1 MKTAALAV
9 WMVGIVAVV
18 GMVIWSG
25 AGSVGDAVA
34 RAGWGVLAVVLLRAV
49 QMASAG
55 AAWWLVL
62 PPAVRPPLGMVE
74 LLRMVREGGNSLL
87 PVAQVGGDVIGAR
100 LLTFW
105 RIDGATA
112 AASVIVD
119 VTMLA
124 GTQFAFT
131 VIGVLLLAYL
141 SGSGPIVRD
150 TAAGLVLA
158 ACGLTALFLIQGKG
172 GRGALQRLLGRI
184 AGGTKWQALAAIDK
198 VYGALGMLYA
208 RRAALAG
215 AATIHLVI
223 WFIGVGEVWAALAA
237 MGYPLSYREALVIES
252 LLHALRGA
260 AFLVPGALG
269 IQEGGAIALCALF
282 GVPMDAALA
291 LSLIKRIADAAIGI
305 PGLVFWQAL
314 EGRRFLRGR
323 RPGPPLPQPAEGPSR
338 S

>member
-1 MKTAALAV
+1 
-9 WMVGIVAVV
+9 
-18 GMVIWSG
+18 
-25 AGSVGDAVA
+25 
-34 RAGWGVLAVVLLRAV
+34 
-49 QMASAG
+49 MASAG

-62 PPAVRPPLGMVE
+62 PPRKRPPLGVVE

-105 RIDGATA
+105 RVDGATA

-119 VTMLA
+119 VTLLA

-131 VIGVLLLAYL
+131 LLGVLLLAYL

-158 ACGLTALFLIQGKG
+158 AFGLTALFLIQGAG
-172 GRGALQRLLGRI
+172 GRGALQRLFGRI
-184 AGGTKWQALAAIDK
+184 AGGAKWRALAAIDK
-198 VYGALGMLYA
+198 VYGALGALYG
-208 RRAALAG
+208 RRGALAG
-215 AATIHLVI
+215 AAATHLVI
-223 WFIGVGEVWAALAA
+223 WFIGVGEVWVALAA

-291 LSLIKRIADAAIGI
+291 LSLIKRVADAAIGV

-323 RPGPPLPQPAEGPSR
+323 RGPPLPQPAEGRSR
-338 S
+338 P

>member
-1 MKTAALAV
+1 
-9 WMVGIVAVV
+9 
-18 GMVIWSG
+18 
-25 AGSVGDAVA
+25 VGDAVA
-34 RAGWGVLAVVLLRAV
+34 SAGWGVLLVVLLRAV

-62 PPAVRPPLGMVE
+62 PPAARPPLGVVE

-105 RIDGATA
+105 RVDGATA

-119 VTMLA
+119 VTRLA

-131 VIGVLLLAYL
+131 LIGVLLLAYL

-158 ACGLTALFLIQGKG
+158 AFGLTALFLVQGSG

-184 AGGTKWQALAAIDK
+184 AGGTKWRAIAAIDK
-198 VYGALGMLYA
+198 VYGALGALYG
-208 RRAALAG
+208 RRGALAG
-215 AATIHLVI
+215 AAAVHLVI

-237 MGYPLSYREALVIES
+237 MGHPLPYREALVIES

-269 IQEGGAIALCALF
+269 IQEGGVIALCALF
-282 GVPMDAALA
+282 GVPIDAALA

-314 EGRRFLRGR
+314 EGRRLLRR
-323 RPGPPLPQPAEGPSR
+323 RRRSLPQPADGR
-338 S
+338 SPP

>member
-1 MKTAALAV
+1 L
-9 WMVGIVAVV
+9 VV
-18 GMVIWSG
+18 WSG
-25 AGSVGDAVA
+25 AGSVGEAVA
-34 RAGWGVLAVVLLRAV
+34 HAGWGVLLVILLRAA
-49 QMASAG
+49 QMGSAG

-62 PPAVRPPLGMVE
+62 PPAVRPPLGVVE
-74 LLRMVREGGNSLL
+74 LLRMVREGGNALL
-87 PVAQVGGDVIGAR
+87 PTAQVGGDVIGAR

-105 RIDGATA
+105 RVEGATA
-112 AASVIVD
+112 AGSVIVD

-131 VIGVLLLAYL
+131 LIGVLLLAYL

-158 ACGLTALFLIQGKG
+158 AFGLTALFLIQGSR
-172 GRGALQRLLGRI
+172 GRGALQGLLGRI
-184 AGGTKWQALAAIDK
+184 AGGSKWRALAAIEA
-198 VYGALGMLYA
+198 VYRALGTLYG
-208 RRAALAG
+208 RRGALAG
-215 AATIHLVI
+215 AAAVHLVI
-223 WFIGVGEVWAALAA
+223 WFIGVGEVWVALAA
-237 MGYPLSYREALVIES
+237 MGYPISYREALVIES

-291 LSLIKRIADAAIGI
+291 LSLIKRIADVAIGL

-314 EGRRFLRGR
+314 EGRRLLERRER
-323 RPGPPLPQPAEGPSR
+323 RPKLPQSRPADEPSR
-338 S
+338 P

>member
-1 MKTAALAV
+1 MKKAALAV
-9 WMVGIVAVV
+9 WFAGIAAVV
-18 GMVIWSG
+18 GLVVWSG
-25 AGSVGDAVA
+25 AGSVGEAVA
-34 RAGWGVLAVVLLRAV
+34 RAGWGVLLVILLRAA
-49 QMASAG
+49 QMGSAG

-62 PPAVRPPLGMVE
+62 PPAVRPPLGVVE
-74 LLRMVREGGNSLL
+74 LLRMVREGGNALL
-87 PVAQVGGDVIGAR
+87 PTAQVGGDVIGAR

-105 RIDGATA
+105 RVEGATA
-112 AASVIVD
+112 AGSVIVD

-131 VIGVLLLAYL
+131 LIGVLLLAYL

-158 ACGLTALFLIQGKG
+158 AFGLTALFLIQGSR
-172 GRGALQRLLGRI
+172 GRGALQGLLGRI
-184 AGGTKWQALAAIDK
+184 AGGSKWRALAAIEA
-198 VYGALGMLYA
+198 VYRALGTLYG
-208 RRAALAG
+208 RRG
-215 AATIHLVI
+215 
-223 WFIGVGEVWAALAA
+223 ALAA
-237 MGYPLSYREALVIES
+237 MGSPLSYREALVIES

-291 LSLIKRIADAAIGI
+291 LSLIKRIADVAIGL

-314 EGRRFLRGR
+314 EGRRLLERRER
-323 RPGPPLPQPAEGPSR
+323 RPKLPQSRPADEPSR
-338 S
+338 P